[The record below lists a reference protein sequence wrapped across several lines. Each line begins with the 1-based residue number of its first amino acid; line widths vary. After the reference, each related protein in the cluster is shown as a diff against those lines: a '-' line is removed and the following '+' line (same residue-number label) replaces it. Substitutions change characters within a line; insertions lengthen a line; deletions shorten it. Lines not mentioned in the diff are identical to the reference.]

1 MPNDPIHAAAEAAWD
16 KAATQAPVE
25 TPVPEASPAVESP
38 PETPVDAKP
47 EPPEDKPL
55 KAAEQP
61 RKDDGKFDKKPK
73 DSKETPIKD
82 AKPETKPAEQ
92 AKPVGV
98 PKPEEKPAPKV
109 EAPKH
114 WKIQDR
120 EEFLAAPPKT
130 QQWILRR
137 EQERERDYTQRVQ
150 ALQPHAKLAETAGKW
165 AGYLQQIGADGPTA
179 FNALLTAE
187 ARLRMGTPAEKQAAL
202 QKLAK
207 DYGIPLEQAAQPV
220 EQQYVDPQVQSLQQV
235 VARQNQTLAQ
245 LTQQQQMAQRAAQ
258 ERMQQS
264 IVNQI
269 SSFADER
276 DANGNPV
283 HPFFEDVADDMA
295 ILVQAERA
303 AGRSPD
309 LKTLYD
315 KAVWSNQALRQR
327 ILDEQREAAV
337 ERAKQAAQTRVANA
351 QQAAVSVSGSPS
363 GTGNSPPRHKNV
375 SEAVNWAWEQA
386 SRA

>member
-1 MPNDPIHAAAEAAWD
+1 
-16 KAATQAPVE
+16 
-25 TPVPEASPAVESP
+25 
-38 PETPVDAKP
+38 
-47 EPPEDKPL
+47 
-55 KAAEQP
+55 
-61 RKDDGKFDKKPK
+61 
-73 DSKETPIKD
+73 
-82 AKPETKPAEQ
+82 
-92 AKPVGV
+92 
-98 PKPEEKPAPKV
+98 
-109 EAPKH
+109 
-114 WKIQDR
+114 
-120 EEFLAAPPKT
+120 
-130 QQWILRR
+130 
-137 EQERERDYTQRVQ
+137 
-150 ALQPHAKLAETAGKW
+150 
-165 AGYLQQIGADGPTA
+165 
-179 FNALLTAE
+179 
-187 ARLRMGTPAEKQAAL
+187 
-202 QKLAK
+202 
-207 DYGIPLEQAAQPV
+207 
-220 EQQYVDPQVQSLQQV
+220 
-235 VARQNQTLAQ
+235 
-245 LTQQQQMAQRAAQ
+245 MAQRAAQ